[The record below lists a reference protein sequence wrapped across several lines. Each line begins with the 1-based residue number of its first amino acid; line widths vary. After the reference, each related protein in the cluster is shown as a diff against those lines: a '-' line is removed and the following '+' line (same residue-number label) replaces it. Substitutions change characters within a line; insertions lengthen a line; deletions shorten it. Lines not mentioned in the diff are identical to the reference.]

1 MRKIGVAGQHCG
13 LETGFEVRS
22 AARLIFCGLCHRA
35 ETPGF
40 AKDLLPGMIALA
52 DLCHA
57 RTSREP
63 DLFQMRKAAMNSCMD
78 PLNRT
83 AETGRVVAQ
92 WPRLWVWVLCLVCWA
107 AWAVEAGDFKVELF
121 GGSARIFANIVTQDV
136 GTGYVQIN
144 GGAADLATQPVWD
157 FGDGTVLGSW
167 FPVEHTY
174 LLPRSNYIVRV
185 TGRFTDGA
193 TNSTELLVR
202 FAPPAIK
209 PVTLPKELLVTVP
222 PGGVS
227 LVSRMPGYGFS
238 PDLSFFDDGFF
249 TTNLPR
255 DMVEYILTAAAAL
268 QWEFVNSNVFL
279 VDGGFRQVVL
289 RDPNFGGMYSIW
301 YSSPV
306 AFGSGDYG
314 FQGTPQYS
322 SFFHEMGHNF
332 TLNFPAGHYYGGKI
346 DGNANAIYS
355 ETLAQIFQHAT
366 AYEIMNRAAE
376 LGLSGDLVF
385 DIRQSASSS
394 ISLVRAAYEHYL
406 ESGTNFFSWND
417 PATPDDETFDTF
429 MAIAY
434 KFLAHAETA
443 GQGYAMPTR
452 RLMRLLGVFDE
463 NLQQQYDAQNNT
475 AAADRFRATLLVAG
489 LSHAFQL
496 DLREEF
502 RGLRFPV
509 DDDLYGKLMSRVGL
523 EPPLLRI
530 TYCDQLSTIRVSWPS
545 SSAGWELQQN
555 TEGLDSAN
563 WSNVLGNILDD
574 GFNRTISLTPTS
586 SRAFYRLRKP

>member
-1 MRKIGVAGQHCG
+1 M
-13 LETGFEVRS
+13 
-22 AARLIFCGLCHRA
+22 ARFTFCGLPYRA
-35 ETPGF
+35 EAPAF
-40 AKDLLPGMIALA
+40 AGDVMSGMIALA
-52 DLCHA
+52 GLCHA
-57 RTSREP
+57 RTSWEP

-78 PLNRT
+78 SLHRT
-83 AETGRVVAQ
+83 AEKGRVVAKR
-92 WPRLWVWVLCLVCWA
+92 PRLWAWLLCLVCWA
-107 AWAVEAGDFKVELF
+107 PWAADAGDFKAELF
-121 GGSARIFANIVTQDV
+121 GGSSRIFANVVTQDLSA
-136 GTGYVQIN
+136 GYVQIN

-174 LLPRSNYIVRV
+174 SLPRSNYIVRV

-202 FAPPAIK
+202 FAPPAIT
-209 PVTLPKELLVTVP
+209 PVTFPKEILVTLP

-227 LVSRMPGYGFS
+227 LVTRMPGYGFS

-249 TTNLPR
+249 TTNLSR
-255 DMVEYILTAAAAL
+255 DIVEYILTAAAAL
-268 QWEFVNSNVFL
+268 QWEFVNSNVSL

-332 TLNFPAGHYYGGKI
+332 TLNFPAGYYYGGKI

-376 LGLSGDLVF
+376 LGLPGDLVF

-406 ESGTNFFSWND
+406 ETGMDFYSWND
-417 PATPDDETFDTF
+417 PATPADETFDTF
-429 MAIAY
+429 MTIAY

-463 NLQQQYDAQNNT
+463 ELRQQYDPQNNT
-475 AAADRFRATLLVAG
+475 VAADRFRATLLVAG
-489 LSHAFQL
+489 LSHAFQS

-509 DDDLYGKLMSRVGL
+509 DDVLYGNLMGRLVPETPS
-523 EPPLLRI
+523 LRI
-530 TYCDQLSTIRVSWPS
+530 TYCDQLSTICVSWPS
-545 SSAGWELQQN
+545 SSTGWELQQN
-555 TEGLDSAN
+555 TESLDSAS
-563 WSNVLGNILDD
+563 WSNVLGSILDD
-574 GFNRTISLTPTS
+574 GHNRTISLTPTS
-586 SRAFYRLRKP
+586 GRAFYRLHKP